1 LSRNVSKL
9 FIISRARDAVNAALS
24 EISSSISP
32 EASQKVTWLQCD
44 MADWKGVAETSK
56 KIAKETDR
64 VDILINDAARGI
76 MTYQLTD
83 YGVDR
88 HSQSTPLPEK
98 LFFFPLSTPEL
109 RAVLGATEVFHS
121 MWDSCS

>member
-1 LSRNVSKL
+1 
-9 FIISRARDAVNAALS
+9 
-24 EISSSISP
+24 
-32 EASQKVTWLQCD
+32 

-88 HSQSTPLPEK
+88 HSQSNPLPEM
-98 LFFFPLSTPEL
+98 LFLFLLSTPEL
-109 RAVLGATEVFHS
+109 RAVSGATESISQYVGFMLLRQLQVPELPTPIRLS
-121 MWDSCS
+121 NILIRWACSGCKSYGPCHLD